1 MTQRHSRRSSRSH
14 RSHRHRSSSHRS
26 EQFQSDFSL
35 GEAAD
40 SAQPSPSQSDRPR
53 PDRPRRLEPSER
65 EARRDSGSRSERQW
79 SGTRSR
85 GAGRPISSSLLRL
98 IEQDAPLRGRTQLVL
113 MYGPFQAEMSSEVN
127 QGVATWIQSC
137 LRQHGIPSLVRFDDR
152 RYAQV
157 FRRDQFQPW
166 VEHLMEA

>member
-1 MTQRHSRRSSRSH
+1 MTQRHSRRSSRSQ
-14 RSHRHRSSSHRS
+14 RSHRHRSGSHRS
-26 EQFQSDFSL
+26 EQFQSDFST
-35 GEAAD
+35 GEPPRHD
-40 SAQPSPSQSDRPR
+40 LSADRPR
-53 PDRPRRLEPSER
+53 PERPRRLDDAER
-65 EARRDSGSRSERQW
+65 EARRESGHGERQW

-85 GAGRPISSSLLRL
+85 GAGRPISNSLARL
-98 IEQDAPLRGRTQLVL
+98 IEQDAPLRGRSQLVL
-113 MYGPFQAEMSSEVN
+113 MYGPFQAEMPTEAG